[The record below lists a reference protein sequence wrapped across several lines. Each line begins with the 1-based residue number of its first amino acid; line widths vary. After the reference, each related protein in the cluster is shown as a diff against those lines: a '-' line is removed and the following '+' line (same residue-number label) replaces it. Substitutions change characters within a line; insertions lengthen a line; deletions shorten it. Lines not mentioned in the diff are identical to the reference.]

1 MFFCMD
7 IVEADVSDAE
17 RLVDDLWIPLAREME
32 EVSEFNRLADS
43 GVRSDAVKYFTDR
56 LRKDKHSFLIA
67 EVDGEYAGFVSVE
80 ERSARPV
87 FERDMYGHVHEMF
100 VAKEFRR
107 QGIATELLDAVEELC
122 REKGFDMIRLS
133 VNVRND
139 SAQEL
144 YRENRF
150 YAERTMMVKDLD

>member
-1 MFFCMD
+1 MN
-7 IVEADVSDAE
+7 IKEADVSDAE
-17 RLVDDLWIPLAREME
+17 NLVDELWIPLAKEME
-32 EVSEFNRLADS
+32 EVSEFNTLAES

-56 LRKDKHSFLIA
+56 LRKDKHNFLIA

-80 ERSARPV
+80 ERTARPV
-87 FERDMYGHVHEMF
+87 FERDKYGHIHELY
-100 VAKEFRR
+100 VSKHYRR
-107 QGIATELLDAVEELC
+107 QGIATELLKAAEDMC

-144 YRENRF
+144 YRENNF

>member
-1 MFFCMD
+1 MD

-32 EVSEFNRLADS
+32 EVSEFNRLADE

-67 EVDGEYAGFVSVE
+67 KIDGEYAGFVSVE

-87 FERDMYGHVHEMF
+87 FERDMYGHIHELF
-100 VAKEFRR
+100 VAKGFRR
-107 QGIATELLDAVEELC
+107 QGIASELLDAVEELC
-122 REKGFDMIRLS
+122 REKDYDMIRLS

>member
-1 MFFCMD
+1 MD

-32 EVSEFNRLADS
+32 EVSEFNRLADN

-56 LRKDKHSFLIA
+56 LRKDEHVFLIA
-67 EVDGEYAGFVSVE
+67 LINEEYAGFVSIE

-87 FERDMYGHVHEMF
+87 FERDKYGHIHELF
-100 VAKEFRR
+100 VAKDFRR
-107 QGIATELLDAVEELC
+107 KGVATALLDAVEDLC
-122 REKGFDMIRLS
+122 RNKDFDMIRLS

-144 YRENRF
+144 YRKNDF
-150 YAERTMMVKDLD
+150 YSERKMMVKDLD